1 MLHPA
6 EKTLRLLLARYA
18 DARAQHETAPTP
30 ATREAVEDLAYTL
43 CVTTDTRSLTEALS
57 AADRMLER
65 HVTQRKHGTR
75 RGRAH
80 GATAAV

>member
-18 DARAQHETAPTP
+18 DARTQHETAPTP

-43 CVTTDTRSLTEALS
+43 CVTTDTRSLAEALS

-65 HVTQRKHGTR
+65 HVAERKHGTR
-75 RGRAH
+75 RTRAH
-80 GATAAV
+80 RAPAAV